1 MITLRAA
8 PPGGGR
14 RHPRKQTPRLP
25 VPPDTRPQFGLY
37 LLLAAA
43 YVGGLL
49 VPLMNNDSA
58 HHAVIALRM
67 YLTGDYAALV
77 TQGRDYL
84 DKPHLLF
91 WLAAAGYHVLGVTTL
106 AYKLPSLLFSVL
118 AVYSTWRLGR
128 LLYSPAVGRLAALV
142 LASSLAFI
150 LANND
155 VRMDAVLTAT
165 IVFAIWQMA
174 DFVEFRRARNLV
186 LAGLGLALGFA
197 TKGMIGVA
205 MPGIAIFLHLAY
217 RRDWRTLFSP
227 AWLVLALITA
237 LFAAPVLVAYHQQF
251 GTHGVTFILWSQNFE
266 RLAGERFGAA
276 GRSDPLFFFHTFLWA
291 FLPWSLLAAA
301 AVWQHARAVLRA
313 RLRPAAGLEMLTLG
327 TIAVMFVIISSSS
340 FKLPH
345 YLNIL
350 LPLFSVLLA
359 AWLAPRMA
367 HPVGRGVRIAQALV
381 WGLLAVLAVALNGW
395 AFPVERAAV
404 ALGAAAL
411 ALIGGVLV
419 ARAASGLP
427 RVITA
432 SVVVAAVFHFLLA
445 FNFYPQLLRHQA
457 GNNLAA
463 AVHRLG
469 VPTDAVHYLAGH
481 GRASS
486 FDFYT
491 ARLTPSIEL
500 DELRART
507 APTLIYTSTSGRRAI
522 EAAGLRVEEL
532 ARNPEFRVTRL
543 NARFL
548 DPKRRDAVI
557 DEHFILRV
565 DAGGGQ

>member
-1 MITLRAA
+1 M
-8 PPGGGR
+8 PPE
-14 RHPRKQTPRLP
+14 
-25 VPPDTRPQFGLY
+25 TRSQPGLY

-43 YVGGLL
+43 YAGGLL

-67 YLTGDYAALV
+67 VLTGDYAALV
-77 TQGRDYL
+77 TQGKDYL

-91 WLAAAGYHVLGVTTL
+91 WLAAAGYRLLGVGTL
-106 AYKLPSLLFSVL
+106 AFKLPSLLFSVL

-150 LANND
+150 VANND

-165 IVFAIWQMA
+165 IVFATWQMA
-174 DFVEFRRARNLV
+174 EFVASRRLRNLV

-205 MPGIAIFLHLAY
+205 MPGIAIFMHLVY

-227 AWLVLALITA
+227 AWLALALITA
-237 LFAAPVLVAYHQQF
+237 LFAAPVLLAYHQQF
-251 GTHGVTFILWSQNFE
+251 GMKGVQFILWSQNFE
-266 RLAGERFGAA
+266 RLAGARFGSA
-276 GRSDPLFFFHTFLWA
+276 GGSDPLFFVHTFLWA
-291 FLPWSLLAAA
+291 FLPWSLLAFGAL
-301 AVWQHARAVLRA
+301 WHHARDLVAA
-313 RLRPAAGLEMLTLG
+313 RLRPQPGVEMLTLG

-350 LPLFSVLLA
+350 LPFFSVLLA
-359 AWLAPRMA
+359 AWLAPRLER
-367 HPVGRGVRIAQALV
+367 PVARGVWVAQAVV
-381 WGLLAVLAVALNGW
+381 WVLLAALAVALNGW
-395 AFPVERAAV
+395 AFPVDHAGV
-404 ALGAAAL
+404 ALAAAAL
-411 ALIGGVLV
+411 AAIGGVLLV
-419 ARAASGLP
+419 RAGRGLP
-427 RVITA
+427 RVVAA
-432 SVVVAAVFHFLLA
+432 SVVAAALFHFLLN

-457 GNNLAA
+457 GNNLAQ
-463 AVHRLG
+463 AVKRLG
-469 VPTDAVHYLAGH
+469 VPVDAVHYLAGH

-491 ARLTPSIEL
+491 ARLTPSVEL
-500 DELRART
+500 AELRASA
-507 APTLIYTSTSGRRAI
+507 APMLIYTSTRGRSAI
-522 EAAGLRVEEL
+522 EAAGLAVEVL
-532 ARNPEFRVTRL
+532 ASNPEFRVTRL

-548 DPKRRDAVI
+548 NPRRRDEVL
-557 DEHFILRV
+557 DTHFILRV
-565 DAGGGQ
+565 SGGGGQ